1 MEWHYLSVGKVCI
14 FVWGNLDI
22 PFIVSANIRNGGSL
36 HPPCQD
42 CVYEATEGRSI
53 GNLAGDGEE
62 IPEVP

>member
-14 FVWGNLDI
+14 FVWGKFDI
-22 PFIVSANIRNGGSL
+22 LSIFSVNIRNGRTQYVS
-36 HPPCQD
+36 CQD